1 LQPGGSHVSD
11 LLLYAVFWKTQNT
24 HSHDRFSVSGNLVL
38 DSHGRFNAYLCH
50 VLNINLRITCDR
62 FEGCLSL
69 DFCSVW
75 GGEAFSHLTSVFSC
89 AFFPNLL

>member
-1 LQPGGSHVSD
+1 MQPGGSHFSD

-38 DSHGRFNAYLCH
+38 DSDGIFNACLCH

-62 FEGCLSL
+62 FEGRLSL
-69 DFCSVW
+69 DLCSVW
-75 GGEAFSHLTSVFSC
+75 GGKHSLT
-89 AFFPNLL
+89 